1 MPWYEVVALLT
12 AGMAAGTINT
22 IVGSGTLITFP
33 TLLFFGIPPLV
44 ANVSNTIG
52 LVAGGLTGIH
62 GYRAELAGQ
71 GSVLRRLVPASL
83 LGAVTGAILLL
94 ELPESAFDAI
104 VPILIAAALLLVLLG
119 PRIQA
124 WAATRHPDHDSRSR
138 HLLLVVGIFA
148 AGVYG
153 GYFGAAQGI
162 LLVGIMSILMT
173 ITLQRTQWVEERPEH
188 GGQRRCCGHVH
199 ALCLGTDR
207 LVRRSPDRRGLT
219 CRGVCRSKGR
229 ATAVPSGASWADR
242 RHRSRGHREDRAY
255 LTCRSRSPTRATN
268 GFATTSP

>member
-1 MPWYEVVALLT
+1 VPWYEVVALLV

-138 HLLLVVGIFA
+138 HLLLMVGIFA

-173 ITLQRTQWVEERPEH
+173 ITLQRINGLKNVLSTVANAVAAVMFMLLAWERIDWSVAALIAVGSLA
-188 GGQRRCCGHVH
+188 GGYVGARVGRR
-199 ALCLGTDR
+199 LS
-207 LVRRSPDRRGLT
+207 RRVLRGLIVVI
-219 CRGVCRSKGR
+219 GVAAIAKI
-229 ATAVPSGASWADR
+229 V
-242 RHRSRGHREDRAY
+242 
-255 LTCRSRSPTRATN
+255 LT
-268 GFATTSP
+268 

>member
-1 MPWYEVVALLT
+1 MPWYEVVALLV

-138 HLLLVVGIFA
+138 HLLLMVGIFA

-173 ITLQRTQWVEERPEH
+173 ITLQRINGLKNVLSTVANAVAAVMFMLLAWERIDWSVAALIAVGSLA
-188 GGQRRCCGHVH
+188 GGYVGARVGRR
-199 ALCLGTDR
+199 LS
-207 LVRRSPDRRGLT
+207 RRVLRGLIVVI
-219 CRGVCRSKGR
+219 GVAAIAKI
-229 ATAVPSGASWADR
+229 V
-242 RHRSRGHREDRAY
+242 
-255 LTCRSRSPTRATN
+255 LT
-268 GFATTSP
+268 

>member
-1 MPWYEVVALLT
+1 VPWYEVVAILA

-44 ANVSNTIG
+44 ANVSNTVG

-71 GSVLRRLVPASL
+71 GGVLRRLLPASL
-83 LGAVTGAILLL
+83 VGAVTGAILLL
-94 ELPESAFDAI
+94 KLPESAFDAI
-104 VPILIAAALLLVLLG
+104 VPILIAAALLLVVLG

-124 WAATRHPDHDSRSR
+124 WAATRHPDHDSLGR
-138 HLLLVVGIFA
+138 HLLLTVGVFC

-162 LLVGIMSILMT
+162 LLVGVMSVLMT
-173 ITLQRTQWVEERPEH
+173 ISLQRVNALKNVLSTGVNAVAALMFMIFAWERIDWSVAALIAAGSLA
-188 GGQRRCCGHVH
+188 GGYVGARVGRR
-199 ALCLGTDR
+199 LS
-207 LVRRSPDRRGLT
+207 RRVLRGLIVVI
-219 CRGVCRSKGR
+219 GVAAIAKIVV
-229 ATAVPSGASWADR
+229 T
-242 RHRSRGHREDRAY
+242 
-255 LTCRSRSPTRATN
+255 
-268 GFATTSP
+268 